1 MSIVISDTSPLTNLA
16 AIGRFELLKSLYGE
30 LYIADAVYQE
40 LNAQARS
47 WPGWDEVMAAR
58 WIHRQTVQN
67 HLLVLALR
75 QDLDAGES
83 ESIVLAL
90 ELNAEI
96 ILMDERDGRHKAQGL
111 GLKTVGVVGILLAA
125 KAKGILPDIKSC
137 LDALRMDAGFYL
149 GNPVYREA
157 LKLAGEL

>member
-111 GLKTVGVVGILLAA
+111 
-125 KAKGILPDIKSC
+125 
-137 LDALRMDAGFYL
+137 
-149 GNPVYREA
+149 
-157 LKLAGEL
+157 